1 MIRNCLQPIIL
12 LQSVSPGPPKLRNPK
27 YVVTFCNLLCAA
39 HTQVEDPQDWAVVS
53 ISWWGNWTWSW
64 KVGLE
69 AYLFGASL
77 PVYPFL
83 LSWQGTPGTC
93 FYFCKS
99 CGLFPCSLQPQP
111 ARSSFCAPL
120 QGDLLLSHCWE
131 EGWPADSKIARC
143 WWALGFVTVVKHT
156 SFDSCLCMEKNIDD

>member
-53 ISWWGNWTWSW
+53 ISWWGNWIWSW

-83 LSWQGTPGTC
+83 LSCQGLLEHACISVSPVG
-93 FYFCKS
+93 YFPAHFSLSRRGRASVHHCKVIS
-99 CGLFPCSLQPQP
+99 YFLTVEKKDDQLTVKLLGADELL
-111 ARSSFCAPL
+111 A
-120 QGDLLLSHCWE
+120 LLLW
-131 EGWPADSKIARC
+131 
-143 WWALGFVTVVKHT
+143 
-156 SFDSCLCMEKNIDD
+156 